1 MVGISS
7 ADRLLQAPSD
17 LERRG
22 GDHVAADQVC
32 QANTTEPE
40 SEIDRCELG
49 AALTDV
55 RRKIWIWMAAAFCA
69 SLGAALAAVAVS
81 RHRDFTLALAMS
93 ARVAFLF
100 FWPAYVG
107 GALTSLF
114 GSVFLPLRQHARDLG
129 LAFAAAILVHLGF
142 VVRLC
147 VVGPTPS
154 TRTFVIFG
162 TAAVFAL
169 LLALLS
175 ISGIRELL
183 PRRFWPP
190 IRFVAMNYIA
200 LGFLLDFA
208 KLPLTDLRESLAYL
222 PFLALAILGPAF
234 RLAAWVRNNLARA
247 PRKLGRLSSP

>member
-1 MVGISS
+1 
-7 ADRLLQAPSD
+7 
-17 LERRG
+17 
-22 GDHVAADQVC
+22 
-32 QANTTEPE
+32 
-40 SEIDRCELG
+40 
-49 AALTDV
+49 
-55 RRKIWIWMAAAFCA
+55 MAAAICA
-69 SLGAALAAVAVS
+69 SFVAALAAVAVS
-81 RHRDFTLALAMS
+81 RHKDFTVALAMS

-114 GSVFLPLRQHARDLG
+114 GSVFLPLREHARELG

-154 TRTFVIFG
+154 TKTFVIFG
-162 TAAVFAL
+162 TAAVFTL

-175 ISGIRELL
+175 ISEIRELL

-200 LGFLLDFA
+200 FAFLLDFA
-208 KLPLTDLRESLAYL
+208 KFPLHDIRLGVAYL
-222 PFLALAILGPAF
+222 PFAGLAILGPVLRVTAWA
-234 RLAAWVRNNLARA
+234 RNGLAHV
-247 PRKLGRLSSP
+247 PRKLGRLSNP